1 MLIKMI
7 VTVLVG
13 TLGYQIAKKL
23 NVPSAPMIG
32 SMVAVGIFN
41 VFTDMATMP
50 VTVKVFTQGIAGTFI
65 GMRMQLDDIKNGKR
79 LIKPIL
85 LLCALLTLNTFITG
99 FIIHK
104 VCGFDL
110 MTSLLSC
117 VSGGVTDI
125 SLAAM
130 DLGAEP
136 AVVAILQTSRM
147 VSTLAF
153 FPSWIIFFTGK
164 DDSAAELKAK
174 EAKKDKA
181 NEGDKWKKT
190 VISLGVAFV
199 LSYIGRLTGIPAG
212 SLIFSMFGIMIMN
225 CTTDLVFV
233 EKNIRTIG
241 KVFAGALVGSTIGK
255 DTVMAVPRLI
265 LPIILLIAGY
275 FTVNFIYGVVASR
288 AKMMDRR
295 TAMFASC
302 PAGASDMA
310 MIAGDLGA
318 DLAKIGLIQVVR
330 LIYAVAVM
338 PQLIML
344 VTSLI
349 N

>member
-1 MLIKMI
+1 MLIKI
-7 VTVLVG
+7 IITVLVG
-13 TLGYQIAKKL
+13 SLGYQIAKKL
-23 NVPSAPMIG
+23 NIPSAPMIG

-50 VTVKVFTQGIAGTFI
+50 VTIKIFTQGIAGTFI
-65 GMRMQLDDIKNGKR
+65 GMRMSIDDLKNGKR
-79 LIKPIL
+79 LIKPIV
-85 LLCALLTLNTFITG
+85 LLCSLLTINTFATG
-99 FIIHK
+99 FIIHTF
-104 VCGFDL
+104 CGFDL

-153 FPSWIIFFTGK
+153 FPAWIIFFTGK
-164 DDSAAELKAK
+164 DEELNNQKAE

-181 NEGDKWKKT
+181 NESNKWKKT
-190 VISLGVAFV
+190 TISLSVAFV
-199 LSYIGRLTGIPAG
+199 LSYLGRLAGIPAG
-212 SLIFSMFGIMIMN
+212 SLVFAMFGIMILN
-225 CTTDLVFV
+225 CTTDQVYV

-241 KVFAGALVGSTIGK
+241 KVFAGALVGSTIK
-255 DTVMAVPRLI
+255 QSTVMAIPRLFV
-265 LPIILLIAGY
+265 PILLLIGGY
-275 FTVNFIYGVVASR
+275 FTVNFIFGQIASR
-288 AKMMDRR
+288 ANMMDKR
-295 TAMFASC
+295 TAMFAAC

-318 DLAKIGLIQVVR
+318 DLAKIGLIQVIR
-330 LIYAVAVM
+330 LVYAVAIM
-338 PQLIML
+338 PQLILL
-344 VTSLI
+344 VTKFL
-349 N
+349 